1 MYSVVIIGTGR
12 IFQKHFQSIK
22 SLKKRFK
29 IVGVFDKKLSRNLK
43 ASILCRVPIY
53 NNYDDLIR
61 DTKPDIVTI
70 LVESGNHLKVC
81 KDIIK
86 KHNTKNFI
94 IEKPL
99 DVSTK
104 KIINFNNFIKHKKV
118 NIFTVKQNRFNK
130 AVIKAKDMIDKN
142 LIGSIFMISASC
154 KWRREQSYYNQDSWR
169 GKRNFDGGVLMN
181 QAIHHIDLL
190 IYLAGEVDSVVGY
203 GDTRFINIQSENIA
217 VAAMR
222 FKNKSVGIL
231 EATTA
236 TSPKDY
242 EGSVTIMGSKG
253 TIKIGGFAS
262 NKLDFVSNVYKTK
275 INLRKY
281 NSKIGNVYG
290 HGHLEF
296 YKYVNSYL
304 IGKVKKNKF
313 DVRQAFKSVEL
324 VECIVKSFKS
334 KNKIK
339 LKRKI

>member
-1 MYSVVIIGTGR
+1 MYKVVIIGAGR
-12 IFQKHFQSIK
+12 IFQKHYQSIK
-22 SLKKRFK
+22 NLKNKFK
-29 IVGVFDKKLSRNLK
+29 LVGVFDKEKTRNSNC
-43 ASILCRVPIY
+43 SILCGVPIY
-53 NNYDDLIR
+53 NNYDDLIES
-61 DTKPDIVTI
+61 TKPDIITI
-70 LVESGNHLKVC
+70 LTESGNHLKIC

-86 KHNTKNFI
+86 KFRVKNFI

-104 KIINFNNFIKHKKV
+104 KIISFNKYIKNKKI

-130 AVIKAKDMIDKN
+130 AVVKAKDIIDKN

-154 KWRREQSYYNQDSWR
+154 KWRRDQSYYNQDSWR
-169 GKRNFDGGVLMN
+169 GKRDLDGGVLMN

-190 IYLAGEVDSVVGY
+190 IHLAGEVESVVGY
-203 GDTRFINIQSENIA
+203 GDTRFVNIQSENIA
-217 VAAMR
+217 VAALR
-222 FKNKSVGIL
+222 FKNKAVGIL

-262 NKLDFVSNVYKTK
+262 NNLEFVSNTIGTK
-275 INLRKY
+275 VNLKKFS
-281 NSKIGNVYG
+281 SKIGSVYG

-296 YKYVNSYL
+296 YKHVNL
-304 IGKVKKNKF
+304 FLKGKIKKNQF
-313 DVRQAFKSVEL
+313 NINHSIKSVHL
-324 VECIVKSFKS
+324 VESIVKSFDS

-339 LKRKI
+339 LKKII